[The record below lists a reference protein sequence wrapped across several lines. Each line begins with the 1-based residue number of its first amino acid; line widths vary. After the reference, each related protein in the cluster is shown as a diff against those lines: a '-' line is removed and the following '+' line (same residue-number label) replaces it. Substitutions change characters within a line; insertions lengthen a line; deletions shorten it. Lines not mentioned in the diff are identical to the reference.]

1 MRIKK
6 KISFGIGLL
15 FSLILILAVVSVE
28 QINSLASD
36 SENILKNNHQTVVY
50 VKEMLRALNEFPVNP
65 NSFEVIENYLAKQK
79 NNITEHGERELT
91 EHIEF
96 GIKLLKT
103 NPADSAVLK
112 SIYTDL
118 YEIMSLNLAAI
129 QVKSSVATKTSQNS
143 ILWISILGSVCFLI
157 ALILLIKLPGNI
169 SNPIEELT
177 ESIQQIS
184 SKNYSQRVNFEDDI
198 DFGDLAKS
206 FNTMAKKLNEF
217 NKSNLAQVIS
227 EKKITE
233 TLVNKIHDP
242 IIGFDKNLNII
253 FVNDEFLRIT
263 DLSISNTVG
272 FSVLELSQKN
282 DLVSSIMI
290 IDSLAEI
297 ESRNS
302 NPFSKQIQLN
312 RLGTEFYFEKEIQEI
327 SYIPI
332 GEEVESLIGYV
343 VILRNITKYMELDLA
358 KTNFIA
364 TVSHEFKTP
373 ISSIKMSLQ
382 LLENERI
389 GDLNDEQK
397 KLLDGIF
404 EDTERMLKTTG
415 ELLRMSQIESGKIQ
429 ISMNDVDIKKVLQFA
444 IEANKSL
451 ADLKNIRID
460 TSCPNFI
467 PLVKA
472 DLDKMS
478 WVLSNLVS
486 NSLNY
491 SEENSE
497 VSISIGVTDTRVI
510 ISVTD
515 KGKGIDSVYLD
526 KIFDKYFRVPG
537 IHQTQGTGLGLAI
550 CKEFIE
556 AQDGQISV
564 KSTIGEGS
572 TFSISLNL

>member
-1 MRIKK
+1 
-6 KISFGIGLL
+6 
-15 FSLILILAVVSVE
+15 
-28 QINSLASD
+28 
-36 SENILKNNHQTVVY
+36 
-50 VKEMLRALNEFPVNP
+50 
-65 NSFEVIENYLAKQK
+65 
-79 NNITEHGERELT
+79 
-91 EHIEF
+91 
-96 GIKLLKT
+96 
-103 NPADSAVLK
+103 
-112 SIYTDL
+112 
-118 YEIMSLNLAAI
+118 
-129 QVKSSVATKTSQNS
+129 
-143 ILWISILGSVCFLI
+143 
-157 ALILLIKLPGNI
+157 
-169 SNPIEELT
+169 
-177 ESIQQIS
+177 
-184 SKNYSQRVNFEDDI
+184 
-198 DFGDLAKS
+198 
-206 FNTMAKKLNEF
+206 
-217 NKSNLAQVIS
+217 
-227 EKKITE
+227 
-233 TLVNKIHDP
+233 
-242 IIGFDKNLNII
+242 LNII